1 MVKTRSLWCAVPVA
15 VIAVLVALFV
25 RDATNTSIEGLQ
37 LQGKRVVVCGASMGI
52 GTLHCGSS
60 GVCTHGEKLIVVVTS
75 LSGVHTIRGMQT
87 TVAPLLTLSLTM

>member
-60 GVCTHGEKLIVVVTS
+60 GVCTDSEKLIIVVTS
-75 LSGVHTIRGMQT
+75 LSGIPTIREIGST
-87 TVAPLLTLSLTM
+87 GAPTSTPSLTM

>member
-52 GTLHCGSS
+52 GTLHLGLKYTWILKKHHLESYF
-60 GVCTHGEKLIVVVTS
+60 
-75 LSGVHTIRGMQT
+75 
-87 TVAPLLTLSLTM
+87 A